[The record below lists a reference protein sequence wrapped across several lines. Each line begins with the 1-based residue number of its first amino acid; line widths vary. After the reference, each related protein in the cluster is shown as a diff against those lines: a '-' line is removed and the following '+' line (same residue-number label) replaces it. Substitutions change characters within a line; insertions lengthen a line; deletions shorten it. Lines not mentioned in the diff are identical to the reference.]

1 MATFQEG
8 VWVETFTEGAE
19 VYGRVDK
26 IRGRRVDIAR
36 AREVVTL
43 RGLRTSEAVSISW
56 AVGIP

>member
-43 RGLRTSEAVSISW
+43 RGLRTSEAVLISW

>member
-1 MATFQEG
+1 M
-8 VWVETFTEGAE
+8 WVETFTEGAE

-43 RGLRTSEAVSISW
+43 RGLRTSEAVSIS
-56 AVGIP
+56 